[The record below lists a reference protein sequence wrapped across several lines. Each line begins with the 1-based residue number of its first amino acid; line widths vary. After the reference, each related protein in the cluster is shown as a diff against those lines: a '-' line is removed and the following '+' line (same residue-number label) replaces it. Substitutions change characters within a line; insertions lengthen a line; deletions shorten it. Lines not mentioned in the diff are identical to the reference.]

1 MISRPFIHRP
11 RLAAV
16 VALAITIAGLI
27 ALQKIPVAQYPQITP
42 PEVRVQ
48 AFYPGASAEV
58 VAETV
63 AAPIE
68 KAVNGVEDMLYMTS
82 TSSNSGRYEL
92 AVTFAVGSD
101 PDIDQ
106 VNLQNRLQLAESKLP
121 REVVAQGLQ
130 VRRRSSDIMAAIS
143 FYSPDGSRDM
153 LFLSNYVSEHV
164 KDGLVRLAGVSD
176 VFIFGEQEYAMRV
189 WLDPDRMAALGIGVD
204 EVLAAIRA
212 QNVQAAVG
220 SLGREPAGPDQQLQ
234 LALRARGRLAD
245 PAEFG
250 RIVVRTSAAGGV
262 VRLAD
267 IGRVELGARSYGHQ
281 STLNGRPA
289 ATIAVYRSTN
299 ANALATMAA
308 VRAELERLRAR
319 MPAGVD
325 YRIILDTTRYVS
337 AAVREI
343 VFTLALTALLVVAVV
358 FVFLQDWRATLVP
371 AVAIPVSLVG
381 TFAVLLGLGYSANTI
396 SLFALIMAIGLVVD
410 DAIVVV
416 ENVFRVMAEE
426 GLPPREATV
435 RAMQQV
441 TGPVVATTLVLLA
454 VFVPVGFMPGI
465 TGELYRQ
472 FAVTICTA
480 VLLSSVCAL
489 SLSPA
494 MCVTVLRSR
503 SGPFGRGPFGRGP
516 FGWFNRGLDLARRG
530 YVRGTGFLVRRLAVA
545 VLLLAAV
552 LAAAWYL
559 FDKSPRAF
567 LPNEDQGYFFINV
580 QLPAGASLGRTQ
592 EVMARITREVQQIA
606 GVRDVIGVAGFS
618 LLAGEGSNMGLGV
631 AILDPWDLRQ
641 RPDLGIRAILGQT
654 QARLAGI
661 VEANAFAFAPPPIL
675 GVGTSGGFTFQLQA
689 REGQSLQELF
699 GAALGLMVAANQDP
713 RLARVFTTF
722 TVDTPQVTLDI
733 DRTRAE
739 AMGVDLARLFGVLQ
753 AQLGGLYVNDFTL
766 RGQTYQ
772 VKIQADARFRDALA
786 DIGRLHVKGRNGAMI
801 PLAGLVT
808 PRLTVGPQ
816 QVKRYN
822 QFPAAEFQGAAAPGF
837 SSGQAMSAMEEV
849 AARVLP
855 PGFAFEWSAMSYQ
868 ERKAAGKVAGIFG
881 LALVFAYLFLVGQYE
896 SWNLP
901 LAIIA
906 SIPVA
911 TLGGLGGLWLA
922 RMPLSLYAQIG
933 LVLLVGLAAKNAILM
948 VEFAAAR
955 RAAGLPSAEAAV
967 AGASVRFR
975 PVLMTAFTFILGVL
989 PLVVATGAGAASR
1002 RAIGTTVFGGMLAAT
1017 VFGIFLVPPLYH
1029 LFQSVRER
1037 FGRQER
1043 PVAAPPANGN
1053 GHAAGNAGDE

>member
-1 MISRPFIHRP
+1 MIARPFIERP

-16 VALAITIAGLI
+16 IALAITIAGLI

-42 PEVRVQ
+42 PEVRVR

-68 KAVNGVEDMLYMTS
+68 KAVNGVENMLYMTS
-82 TSSNSGRYEL
+82 TSSNSGMYEL

-121 REVVAQGLQ
+121 REVVDQGLQ

-153 LFLSNYVSEHV
+153 LFLSNYVSDNV
-164 KDGLVRLAGVSD
+164 KDALVRLPGVSD

-204 EVLAAIRA
+204 EVLAAVRA

-220 SLGREPAGPDQQLQ
+220 ALGREPAGPRQQLQ
-234 LALRARGRLAD
+234 LSLRARGRLAD
-245 PAEFG
+245 PAAFG
-250 RIVVRTSAAGGV
+250 RIVVRAAPTGGL

-267 IGRVELGARSYGHQ
+267 IGRVELGAKSYGHQ

-289 ATIAVYRSTN
+289 ATIAVYRTTN
-299 ANALATMAA
+299 ANALATMQA
-308 VRAELERLRAR
+308 VRAELERLQAK

-358 FVFLQDWRATLVP
+358 FIFLQDWRATLVP
-371 AVAIPVSLVG
+371 AVAIPVSLIG
-381 TFAVLLGLGYSANTI
+381 TFAVLLALGYSANTI

-416 ENVFRVMAEE
+416 ENVYRLMAEE
-426 GLPPREATV
+426 DLPPKEATV

-441 TGPVVATTLVLLA
+441 TGPVIATTLVLLA

-472 FAVTICTA
+472 FAVTVCTA
-480 VLLSSVCAL
+480 VILSSICAL

-494 MCVTVLRSR
+494 MCVTVLRQGPVSR
-503 SGPFGRGPFGRGP
+503 SGPSGGGPFA
-516 FGWFNRGLDLARRG
+516 WFNRALDLARRG
-530 YVRGTGFLVRRLAVA
+530 YVRGAGFLVRRLVVA
-545 VLLLAAV
+545 VLLLVAV
-552 LAAAWYL
+552 LAGTWHL
-559 FDKSPRAF
+559 FTKSPRAF
-567 LPNEDQGYFFINV
+567 LPNEDQGYFFMNV

-592 EVMARITREVQQIA
+592 QVMARITREVQAIP

-631 AILDPWDLRQ
+631 AILDPWDMRQ
-641 RPDLGIRAILGQT
+641 RPELGIKAILGQT
-654 QARLAGI
+654 QARLASI

-689 REGQSLQELF
+689 RAGQSYQELS
-699 GAALGLMVAANQDP
+699 GVALGLMVAANQDP

-722 TVDTPQVTLDI
+722 TVDTPQVTLEI
-733 DRTRAE
+733 DRSRVE
-739 AMGVDLARLFGVLQ
+739 VLGVPLARLFGVLQ
-753 AQLGGLYVNDFTL
+753 AQLGGVYVNDFTL

-786 DIGRLHVKGRNGAMI
+786 DIGRLYVKSNRGAMI

-822 QFPAAEFQGAAAPGF
+822 QFPAAEFQGVAAPGF
-837 SSGQAMSAMEEV
+837 SSGQAMQAMEEV
-849 AARVLP
+849 AAKVLP

-868 ERKAAGKVAGIFG
+868 ERKAAGQVAGIFG

-901 LAIIA
+901 LAIIV

-911 TLGGLGGLWLA
+911 TLGGLAGLWLA
-922 RMPLSLYAQIG
+922 HMPLSLYAQIG
-933 LVLLVGLAAKNAILM
+933 LVLLVGLAAKNAILI
-948 VEFAAAR
+948 VEFAAAQ
-955 RAAGLPSAEAAV
+955 RAAGLPSAKAAV
-967 AGASVRFR
+967 AGASIRFR

-989 PLVVATGAGAASR
+989 PLVIATGAGAASR

-1017 VFGIFLVPPLYH
+1017 LFGIFLVPPLYH

-1037 FGRQER
+1037 FGRR
-1043 PVAAPPANGN
+1043 ARPLPGAPPVAG
-1053 GHAAGNAGDE
+1053 GHTDDNAKDD